1 MSQST
6 NRIKPLFE
14 RVGTKASSN
23 MYLLLN
29 TLSPGI
35 IVPEPNKY
43 YTFVYTAKTP
53 KIRYD
58 QHPFILCG
66 SLFKWGFTGYN
77 FHWGE
82 VRRYN
87 WADCSNLFEVYDN
100 EVSDMEKFPI
110 ALFKST

>member
-1 MSQST
+1 MSLRMDEIAKQMGS
-6 NRIKPLFE
+6 KPTENMAIVLDKL
-14 RVGTKASSN
+14 GTESG
-23 MYLLLN
+23 
-29 TLSPGI
+29 T
-35 IVPEPNKY
+35 VPSVDKY
-43 YTFVYTAKTP
+43 YTFVYTPKTRN
-53 KIRYD
+53 IQYD

-82 VRRYN
+82 VRRYS

-110 ALFKST
+110 ALFKTS